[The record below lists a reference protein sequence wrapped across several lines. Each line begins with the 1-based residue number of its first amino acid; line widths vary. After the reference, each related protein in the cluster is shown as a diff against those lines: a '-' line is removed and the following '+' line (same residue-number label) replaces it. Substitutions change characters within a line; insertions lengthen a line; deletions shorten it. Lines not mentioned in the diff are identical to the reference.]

1 MQERV
6 FSILCKNEPG
16 VMMRIARAY
25 TRRQVNMDSITVGME
40 PSGDARIII
49 LFQSDERM
57 ANFLKK
63 VLERLEQVKK
73 VNPLREETNIV
84 REIAL
89 LKTKPLEG
97 KKKEK
102 TLYKIEETGGRILEV
117 QGDAII
123 AEIHGDHKRID
134 NIIEELGSETF
145 EEIARSGQVHISKKF
160 ERNEESE

>member
-1 MQERV
+1 MKNRV

-57 ANFLKK
+57 ANFLRK

-73 VNPLREETNIV
+73 VKPLREETNVV

-97 KKKEK
+97 EKKEE
-102 TLYKIEETGGRILEV
+102 TLYKIEEIGGRILEV
-117 QGDAII
+117 QGSAII
-123 AEIHGDHKRID
+123 AEIHGDHKRIE
-134 NIIEELGSETF
+134 NLIEDLGPDTF
-145 EEIARSGQVHISKKF
+145 EEVARSGQVHISKKF
-160 ERNEESE
+160 ESNNEE